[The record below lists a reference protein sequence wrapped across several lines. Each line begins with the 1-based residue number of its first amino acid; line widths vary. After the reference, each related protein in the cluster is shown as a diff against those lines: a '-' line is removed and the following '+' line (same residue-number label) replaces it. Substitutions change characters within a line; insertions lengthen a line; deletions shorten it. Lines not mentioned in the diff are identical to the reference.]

1 MIERYSRPEMA
12 AIWTLENKFKKWLEI
27 EIYACEAW
35 AELDVIPKA
44 AVDRIREHASFSVER
59 ILELEAVTRHDVV
72 AFTRCVAESLGDES
86 KYLHYGLT
94 SSDVVD
100 TALAALMTE
109 AVDLLLGDV
118 QRLLTALKDK
128 AREHKLTVMMGRT
141 HGVHAEPTT
150 FGLKMALYVAEMQR
164 NLARLEQARA
174 TIAYGKLSGAVGTF
188 ANIPPLWK
196 YVCTKLLKPAI
207 SPRSSNG
214 TAEFMTALITAGTQ
228 VGHQIHALRKLKQR
242 SGRALLRWTERFVGH
257 AHNEPVSCEQSAG
270 SPGWSGPTPWQ
281 H

>member
-35 AELDVIPKA
+35 AELNVIPKA
-44 AVDRIREHASFSVER
+44 AVERLRERASFSVER

-188 ANIPPLWK
+188 ANIPPFVEE
-196 YVCTKLLKPAI
+196 YVCTKLGLKPAPI
-207 SPRSSNG
+207 STQILQRDRH
-214 TAEFMTALITAGTQ
+214 AEFMTALAITAGTLDKLAT
-228 VGHQIHALRKLKQR
+228 GSAL
-242 SGRALLRWTERFVGH
+242 SE
-257 AHNEPVSCEQSAG
+257 N
-270 SPGWSGPTPWQ
+270 
-281 H
+281 

>member
-35 AELDVIPKA
+35 AELNVIPKA
-44 AVDRIREHASFSVER
+44 AVERLRERASFSVER

-72 AFTRCVAESLGDES
+72 AFYPLCGGEPGDES

-174 TIAYGKLSGAVGTF
+174 TIATVNSPVRSVPLPISR
-188 ANIPPLWK
+188 PLW
-196 YVCTKLLKPAI
+196 
-207 SPRSSNG
+207 RSTSVPNWG
-214 TAEFMTALITAGTQ
+214 
-228 VGHQIHALRKLKQR
+228 
-242 SGRALLRWTERFVGH
+242 
-257 AHNEPVSCEQSAG
+257 
-270 SPGWSGPTPWQ
+270 
-281 H
+281 